1 METRVAVIGGGYAGI
16 AAAFSLSE
24 SGIPVTLFES
34 SKTLGGRARG
44 IDCNGTR
51 IDNGQHILL
60 GCYRETL
67 RLIEKTCRLPEP
79 FFRMPLELAVDSF
92 RLRSFPLP
100 PPFDLLFGLL
110 VSKGISLSEKL
121 GAIGFMAKAR
131 SLELQADISVEKLLE
146 CHEQDSRITNFL
158 WKPLCIAALN
168 TPIETA
174 SARVFLAV
182 LKDGLNGE
190 GSDILI
196 PRVDLSSLFP
206 AGAAE
211 IIRKNG
217 GEILISSPVRSIRKS
232 ADGFEVSTD
241 SAGRH
246 FSHVILAVA
255 PQHIGRLAK
264 DLREIE
270 LPDFSYQPICTIY
283 SQYPETIYLPHKMT
297 GFSHGLAQW
306 LIDRGEGLIAAV
318 ISSEGKHLALSQSEL
333 ASKIHEEIR
342 GVVPGLPP
350 PFWQKV
356 ITEKRA
362 TFSCTVDV
370 DRPEQKTALPGLY
383 LAGDYTAGKYPAT
396 LEAAVLSGIKCA
408 DQIRLSL

>member
-1 METRVAVIGGGYAGI
+1 METRVAVVGGGYAGI

-44 IDCNGTR
+44 LDCNGTR

-67 RLIEKTCRLPEP
+67 ALIEKTCQIPEP
-79 FFRMPLELAVDSF
+79 FFRMPLELVVDSF
-92 RLRSFPLP
+92 RLASFPLP

-110 VSKGISLSEKL
+110 FSKGISLSEKL
-121 GAIGFMAKAR
+121 RAIGFVAKAR

-146 CHEQDSRITNFL
+146 YHKQGSNITNFL

-182 LKDGLNGE
+182 LKDGLSGR

-196 PRVDLSSLFP
+196 PRVDLSSLLP
-206 AGAAE
+206 VGAAE

-217 GEILISSPVRSIRKS
+217 GEILISSPVRSIKKS
-232 ADGFEVSTD
+232 SDGFKVSTD
-241 SAGRH
+241 SASRH

-255 PQHIGRLAK
+255 PRHLSRLVK
-264 DLREIE
+264 DLPAIE

-283 SQYPETIYLPHKMT
+283 SQYPETTTLPRKMT
-297 GFSHGLAQW
+297 GFSQGLAQW
-306 LIDRGEGLIAAV
+306 LIDRGEGIIATV
-318 ISSEGKHLALSQSEL
+318 ISAEGKHLSLPQSEL
-333 ASKIHEEIR
+333 ASKVHEEIEKI
-342 GVVPGLPP
+342 VPGLPP
-350 PFWQKV
+350 PLWQKV
-356 ITEKRA
+356 ITEKHA

-370 DRPEQKTALPGLY
+370 ERPEQKTALPGLY
-383 LAGDYTAGKYPAT
+383 LAGDYTAGRYPAT
-396 LEAAVLSGIKCA
+396 LEGAVLSGLKCA
-408 DQIRLSL
+408 NQIRLRI